1 MQRLHESHNLTSI
14 LATHNLSLAR
24 RTDRALLLE
33 HGKLSP
39 AAEIFGEAA
48 YRTAAST
55 RSGVKSPDGHGVTR
69 V

>member
-24 RTDRALLLE
+24 RANRALLLE
-33 HGKLSP
+33 RGRLSP
-39 AAEIFGEAA
+39 AMEIFAEAA
-48 YRTAAST
+48 YRTAAYT
-55 RSGVKSPDGHGVTR
+55 RSGVKSLDGHGVTR